1 MKNSLSFLR
10 AKKEGG
16 KRKKMKE
23 KDCKRIKKEKAKG
36 GVRRVERIRG
46 KKGITLIAL
55 VVTIV
60 VLLILAGITISLVFS
75 ETGIITKA
83 KLAKEETRGAAVE
96 EARDMWELDKSLT
109 QYVGGSSQSLDELLN
124 NLEEQKTI
132 TAEEKAQIKETGSV
146 TIGSR
151 TITFNTARTL
161 VELYDAGELKIGDYV
176 NYQNPTSGSY
186 TSLGSKTGLDEQIA
200 DGGDPDQIFNV
211 ANNQLNWR
219 VLGKDEATGGIK
231 LIAGSPMK
239 RESNSAFPENPYYY
253 MYGAKG
259 YINAEIELN
268 NICALYKND
277 LAQTARSVT
286 IEDINQVVGVTVD
299 ETGRPSLDESG
310 NYGKTYS
317 YTNQYASPEDYLAGK
332 RSNFS
337 KTSNFYGYMANNP
350 ALTTATDRRLY
361 NLLFDNVEYGS
372 GKPYWLASRCVN
384 ARSDNALFGLR
395 YVVSDGSDTGVGGY
409 YLFVSRGYEN
419 LDGFAV
425 RPVVVLK
432 SDVTEKSIH
441 KIEEQIEERW
451 EYQEPR

>member
-1 MKNSLSFLR
+1 MEEKKN
-10 AKKEGG
+10 KQIKE
-16 KRKKMKE
+16 
-23 KDCKRIKKEKAKG
+23 EKAKG
-36 GVRRVERIRG
+36 GVRKMERVRG
-46 KKGITLIAL
+46 KRGITLIAL

-75 ETGIITKA
+75 ENGVVTKA
-83 KLAKEETRGAAVE
+83 KEAKEETRGAAVE

-109 QYVGGSSQSLDELLN
+109 EYVGGSSQSLDELLDS
-124 NLEEQKTI
+124 LESQKQI

-186 TSLGSKTGLDEQIA
+186 TSLGSKTGMEDLIT
-200 DGGDPDQIFNV
+200 DGGDSDQIFNV
-211 ANNQLNWR
+211 ANNQLTWR

-239 RESNSAFPENPYYY
+239 RESNSSYPEVPYYFLN
-253 MYGAKG
+253 GAKG
-259 YINAEIELN
+259 YINAETELN

-286 IEDINQVVGVTVD
+286 IEDVNQVVGVTVD
-299 ETGRPSLDESG
+299 ETGKPSLDESG
-310 NYGKTYS
+310 YYGQTYS
-317 YTNQYASPEDYLAGK
+317 YTNQYASPEDYLAGT

-337 KTSNFYGYMANNP
+337 KTSDFYGYMANNP
-350 ALTTATDRRLY
+350 ALTTATDQRLY

-372 GKPYWLASRCVN
+372 GKAYWLASRCVH
-384 ARSDNALFGLR
+384 AGSSDAGF
-395 YVVSDGSDTGVGGY
+395 YVRFVSSGGGGTFVGGY
-409 YLFVSRGYEN
+409 YLFNSYGVEYYR
-419 LDGFAV
+419 GFAV
-425 RPVVVLK
+425 RPVVILK
-432 SDVTEKSIH
+432 SNVTEDSIH
-441 KIEEQIEERW
+441 KIDDQTEEEWNYEGGLD
-451 EYQEPR
+451 

>member
-1 MKNSLSFLR
+1 MKG
-10 AKKEGG
+10 E
-16 KRKKMKE
+16 
-23 KDCKRIKKEKAKG
+23 DCKGIKKEKAKG

-132 TAEEKAQIKETGSV
+132 TAEEKAQIEETGSV

-186 TSLGSKTGLDEQIA
+186 TSLGSKTGLDEQIT

-239 RESNSAFPENPYYY
+239 RETNAAYDDLNGITNDPYYY
-253 MYGAKG
+253 MNGAKG
-259 YINAEIELN
+259 YINAETELN

-299 ETGRPSLDESG
+299 ETGRPSLDEIG

-317 YTNQYASPEDYLAGK
+317 YTNQYASPEDYLSGK

-337 KTSNFYGYMANNP
+337 KTSDAYGYMANNP
-350 ALTTATDRRLY
+350 ALTTATDQRLY

-372 GKPYWLASRCVN
+372 TMGKPYWLASHCVC
-384 ARSDNALFGLR
+384 ARSGYARFYVR
-395 YVVSDGSDTGVGGY
+395 YVVSDGGDTFVGGLG
-409 YLFVSRGYEN
+409 LFDSSGFEHNY
-419 LDGFAV
+419 GFAV

-432 SDVTEKSIH
+432 SDVTEDSIH

-451 EYQEPR
+451 EYQGPQ

>member
-1 MKNSLSFLR
+1 M
-10 AKKEGG
+10 
-16 KRKKMKE
+16 
-23 KDCKRIKKEKAKG
+23 
-36 GVRRVERIRG
+36 ERIRG

-350 ALTTATDRRLY
+350 ALTTATDQRLY

-372 GKPYWLASRCVN
+372 GKPYWLASRCVD
-384 ARSDNALFGLR
+384 ADSGIAVFYVR
-395 YVVSDGSDTGVGGY
+395 YVDSDGSGALVGGRN
-409 YLFVSRGYEN
+409 LFDSNGNEYSN
-419 LDGFAV
+419 GFAV

>member
-1 MKNSLSFLR
+1 MKG
-10 AKKEGG
+10 E
-16 KRKKMKE
+16 
-23 KDCKRIKKEKAKG
+23 DCKGIKKEKAKG

-75 ETGIITKA
+75 ETGIISKA

-186 TSLGSKTGLDEQIA
+186 TSLGSKTGLDEQIT

-350 ALTTATDRRLY
+350 ALTTATDQRLY

-384 ARSDNALFGLR
+384 AISDSALFFVR
-395 YVVSDGSDTGVGGY
+395 YVYSDESGTFVDGNHLFNSYGSEY
-409 YLFVSRGYEN
+409 H
-419 LDGFAV
+419 DGFAV

-451 EYQEPR
+451 EYQGTQPR

>member
-1 MKNSLSFLR
+1 MKG
-10 AKKEGG
+10 E
-16 KRKKMKE
+16 
-23 KDCKRIKKEKAKG
+23 DCKGIKKEKAKG

-132 TAEEKAQIKETGSV
+132 TAEEKTQIKETGSV

-384 ARSDNALFGLR
+384 AGSDDADFLVR
-395 YVVSDGSDTGVGGY
+395 YVGSGEGATLVSGRD
-409 YLFVSRGYEN
+409 LFDSRGYE
-419 LDGFAV
+419 DFRGFAV

>member
-1 MKNSLSFLR
+1 MKG
-10 AKKEGG
+10 E
-16 KRKKMKE
+16 
-23 KDCKRIKKEKAKG
+23 DCKGIKKEKAKG

-350 ALTTATDRRLY
+350 ALTTATDQRLY

-372 GKPYWLASRCVN
+372 GKPYWLASRCVS
-384 ARSDNALFGLR
+384 AGSDYAGFGVRFVFSAGSGTFVIGIGLFGSIGGE
-395 YVVSDGSDTGVGGY
+395 SD
-409 YLFVSRGYEN
+409 L
-419 LDGFAV
+419 GFAV

>member
-1 MKNSLSFLR
+1 MKG
-10 AKKEGG
+10 E
-16 KRKKMKE
+16 
-23 KDCKRIKKEKAKG
+23 DCKRIKKEKAIG
-36 GVRRVERIRG
+36 GVRRLEIIRE

-186 TSLGSKTGLDEQIA
+186 TSLGSKTGLDEQIT

-219 VLGKDEATGGIK
+219 VLGKDETTGGIK

-310 NYGKTYS
+310 YYGKTYS

-337 KTSNFYGYMANNP
+337 KTSDFYGYMANNP
-350 ALTTATDRRLY
+350 ALTTATDQRLY
-361 NLLFDNVEYGS
+361 NLLFDNVEYKS
-372 GKPYWLASRCVN
+372 GKPYWLASCCVDAHSVGVFFGVRCV
-384 ARSDNALFGLR
+384 RSAEGDTR
-395 YVVSDGSDTGVGGY
+395 VVADRLLDSGGGWYDG
-409 YLFVSRGYEN
+409 
-419 LDGFAV
+419 GFAV

-432 SDVTEKSIH
+432 SDVTEDSIH
-441 KIEEQIEERW
+441 KIEDQIEERW
-451 EYQEPR
+451 EYQGPQ

>member
-1 MKNSLSFLR
+1 MEEKKN
-10 AKKEGG
+10 KQIKE
-16 KRKKMKE
+16 
-23 KDCKRIKKEKAKG
+23 EKAKG
-36 GVRRVERIRG
+36 GVRKMERVRG
-46 KKGITLIAL
+46 KRGITLIAL

-75 ETGIITKA
+75 ENGVVTKA
-83 KLAKEETRGAAVE
+83 KEAKEETRGAAVE

-109 QYVGGSSQSLDELLN
+109 EYVGGSSQSLDELLDS
-124 NLEEQKTI
+124 LESQKQI

-186 TSLGSKTGLDEQIA
+186 TSLGSKTGTEDLIT
-200 DGGDPDQIFNV
+200 DGSDTDQIFNV
-211 ANNQLNWR
+211 ANNQLTWR

-239 RESNSAFPENPYYY
+239 RESNSSYPEVPYYFLN
-253 MYGAKG
+253 GAKG
-259 YINAEIELN
+259 YINAETELN

-286 IEDINQVVGVTVD
+286 IEDVNQVVRVTVD
-299 ETGRPSLDESG
+299 ETGKPSLDESG
-310 NYGKTYS
+310 YYGQTYS
-317 YTNQYASPEDYLAGK
+317 YTNQYASPEDYLAGT

-337 KTSNFYGYMANNP
+337 KTSDFYGYMANNP
-350 ALTTATDRRLY
+350 ALTTATDQRLY

-372 GKPYWLASRCVN
+372 GKAYWLASRCVV
-384 ARSDNALFGLR
+384 AGSSYAHFCVRF
-395 YVVSDGSDTGVGGY
+395 VHSDGGDTV
-409 YLFVSRGYEN
+409 VRGYGQFLSDGGEYN
-419 LDGFAV
+419 YGFAV
-425 RPVVVLK
+425 RPVVILK
-432 SDVTEKSIH
+432 SNVTEDSIH
-441 KIEEQIEERW
+441 KIDDQTEEEWNYEGGLD
-451 EYQEPR
+451 

>member
-1 MKNSLSFLR
+1 MKG
-10 AKKEGG
+10 E
-16 KRKKMKE
+16 
-23 KDCKRIKKEKAKG
+23 DCKGIKKEKAKG

-239 RESNSAFPENPYYY
+239 RESNSAYNDFNGIENDPYYY
-253 MYGAKG
+253 MNGAKG

-299 ETGRPSLDESG
+299 ETGRPSLDEG
-310 NYGKTYS
+310 GYYGKTYS

-337 KTSNFYGYMANNP
+337 KTSNFYGYMANDP
-350 ALTTATDRRLY
+350 ALTTATDQRLY

-372 GKPYWLASRCVN
+372 GKPYWLASRCVD
-384 ARSDNALFGLR
+384 AYSGDAYFVVR
-395 YVVSDGSDTGVGGY
+395 YVYSDESDTYVRGGN
-409 YLFVSRGYEN
+409 LFYSRGYEYRV
-419 LDGFAV
+419 GFAV

>member
-1 MKNSLSFLR
+1 MKG
-10 AKKEGG
+10 E
-16 KRKKMKE
+16 
-23 KDCKRIKKEKAKG
+23 DCKGIKKEKAKG

-186 TSLGSKTGLDEQIA
+186 TSLGSKTGLDELIA
-200 DGGDPDQIFNV
+200 DRGDPDQIFNV

>member
-1 MKNSLSFLR
+1 
-10 AKKEGG
+10 
-16 KRKKMKE
+16 MKE

-36 GVRRVERIRG
+36 GVRRVERIRE

-75 ETGIITKA
+75 ENGVVTKA
-83 KLAKEETRGAAVE
+83 KLAKEET
-96 EARDMWELDKSLT
+96 RDMWELDKSLT

-132 TAEEKAQIKETGSV
+132 TAEEKAEIKETGSV

-186 TSLGSKTGLDEQIA
+186 TSLGSKTGMEDLIT
-200 DGGDPDQIFNV
+200 DGSDPDQIFNV

-239 RESNSAFPENPYYY
+239 RESNSAYPEDPYYY
-253 MYGAKG
+253 MNGAKG
-259 YINAEIELN
+259 YINAETELN

-299 ETGRPSLDESG
+299 ETGRPSLDEMG
-310 NYGKTYS
+310 GYGITYS
-317 YTNQYASPEDYLAGK
+317 YINEYASPEDYLAGK

-337 KTSNFYGYMANNP
+337 KTSDFYGYMANNP
-350 ALTTATDRRLY
+350 ALTTATDQRLY
-361 NLLFDNVEYGS
+361 NLLFDNIEYKT
-372 GKPYWLASRCVN
+372 GKMYWLASRCTY
-384 ARSDNALFGLR
+384 AIPSIADF
-395 YVVSDGSDTGVGGY
+395 YVRCVMTIEGSDTVLGMP
-409 YLFVSRGYEN
+409 LLRS
-419 LDGFAV
+419 DGNKLNGSFAV

-432 SDVTEKSIH
+432 SDVTEDSIH
-441 KIEEQIEERW
+441 KIEDQIEERW
-451 EYQEPR
+451 EYEGLQ